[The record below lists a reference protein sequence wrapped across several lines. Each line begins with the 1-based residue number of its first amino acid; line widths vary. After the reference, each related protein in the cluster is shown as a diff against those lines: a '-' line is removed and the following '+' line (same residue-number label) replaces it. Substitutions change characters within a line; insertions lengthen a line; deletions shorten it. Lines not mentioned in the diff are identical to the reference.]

1 MILLAAIQGI
11 WSALAIA
18 TPRAVLGRGRC
29 SLRGQEHPLSLIVMN
44 LTASLKRCRTVAV
57 RASARMDA
65 SLNARRKPPPR
76 VPHCPAFAETLSDY
90 RHEKTQSETGLLESY
105 GRLGMLLKR
114 RGWDSNPRRL
124 APRWFSRPEPSTT
137 RPPLQGS
144 SSGGPR
150 WTHCI
155 FPCFAAPAAHRFE
168 TAEIAVHAE
177 GRVVRPIGR
186 LG

>member
-114 RGWDSNPRRL
+114 RGC
-124 APRWFSRPEPSTT
+124 
-137 RPPLQGS
+137 PLQADP
-144 SSGGPR
+144 GGLR
-150 WTHCI
+150 WNLS
-155 FPCFAAPAAHRFE
+155 AS
-168 TAEIAVHAE
+168 
-177 GRVVRPIGR
+177 
-186 LG
+186 